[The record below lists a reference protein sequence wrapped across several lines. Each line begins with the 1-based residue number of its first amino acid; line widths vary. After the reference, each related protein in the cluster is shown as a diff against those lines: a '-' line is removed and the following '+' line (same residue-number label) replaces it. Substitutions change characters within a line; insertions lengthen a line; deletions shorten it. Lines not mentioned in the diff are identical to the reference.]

1 MNERQALLALR
12 AFAPPPHESPNR
24 QRGKPRRGNR
34 RYPGLNV
41 ST

>member
-1 MNERQALLALR
+1 MNERQALVALR
-12 AFAPPPHESPNR
+12 AFAPTPHESPKR
-24 QRGKPRRGNR
+24 QRGNR